1 MEEQNIITLAG
12 ENGESFDFEIADSFE
27 LEGNKYI
34 ALIPP
39 EEPELDEDDEVLIMR
54 IESEDDEET
63 VLTQIESDEELDKAF
78 EMFKD
83 RCRDLF
89 DFAD

>member
-1 MEEQNIITLAG
+1 MEENNIITLMG
-12 ENGESFDFEIADSFE
+12 ENDEKFDFEIADSFE
-27 LEGNKYI
+27 MDGVKYI

-39 EEPELDEDDEVLIMR
+39 EESDDGEDDEVLIMR

-63 VLTQIESDEELDKAF
+63 VLTQIEDDEELDKAF
-78 EMFKD
+78 LMFKD
-83 RCRDLF
+83 RCADLF

>member
-1 MEEQNIITLAG
+1 MEEQNIITLTG
-12 ENGESFDFEIADSFE
+12 ENDEKFDFEIADSFE
-27 LEGNKYI
+27 LDGNKYI

-39 EEPELDEDDEVLIMR
+39 EEASEDEDEEVLIMR

-63 VLTQIESDEELDKAF
+63 VLTQIEDDEELDRAF
-78 EMFKD
+78 DMFKD
-83 RCRDLF
+83 RCADLF

>member
-1 MEEQNIITLAG
+1 MEETNIITLTG
-12 ENGESFDFEIADSFE
+12 ENDEQFDFEIADSFE

-34 ALIPP
+34 ALLPP
-39 EEPELDEDDEVLIMR
+39 EDSGEGEDEVLIMR

-63 VLTQIESDEELDKAF
+63 VLTQIEDDEELDRAF

-83 RCRDLF
+83 RCADLF

>member
-1 MEEQNIITLAG
+1 MEEQNIITLTG
-12 ENGESFDFEIADSFE
+12 ENDEKFDFEIADSFE

-39 EEPELDEDDEVLIMR
+39 EDSSEDEDEEVLIMR

-63 VLTQIESDEELDKAF
+63 VLTQIEDDEELDRAF
-78 EMFKD
+78 DMFKD
-83 RCRDLF
+83 RCADLF

>member
-1 MEEQNIITLAG
+1 MEEQNIITLTG
-12 ENGESFDFEIADSFE
+12 ENDEKFDFEIADSFE
-27 LEGNKYI
+27 LDGNKYI

-39 EEPELDEDDEVLIMR
+39 EDTESDEDEEVLIMR

-63 VLTQIESDEELDKAF
+63 VLTQIEDDEELDRAF

-83 RCRDLF
+83 RCADLF

>member
-1 MEEQNIITLAG
+1 MEENNIITLTG
-12 ENGESFDFEIADSFE
+12 ENDEQFDFEIADSFE
-27 LEGNKYI
+27 LDGNKYI
-34 ALIPP
+34 ALLPP
-39 EEPELDEDDEVLIMR
+39 ENPDEEEEDEVLIMR

-63 VLTQIESDEELDKAF
+63 VLTQIEDDEELDKAF

-83 RCRDLF
+83 RCADLF

>member
-1 MEEQNIITLAG
+1 MEENNIITLMG
-12 ENGESFDFEIADSFE
+12 ENDEKFDFEIADSFE
-27 LEGNKYI
+27 MDGIKYI

-39 EEPELDEDDEVLIMR
+39 EESEDGEDDEVLIMR

-63 VLTQIESDEELDKAF
+63 VLTQIEDDEELDKAF
-78 EMFKD
+78 LMFKD
-83 RCRDLF
+83 RCADLF

>member
-1 MEEQNIITLAG
+1 MEEQNIITLTG
-12 ENGESFDFEIADSFE
+12 ENDEKFDFEIADSFE
-27 LEGNKYI
+27 LDGNKYI

-39 EEPELDEDDEVLIMR
+39 EDLENEEDDEVLIMR

-63 VLTQIESDEELDKAF
+63 VLTQIEDDEELDRAF

-83 RCRDLF
+83 RCADLF

>member
-1 MEEQNIITLAG
+1 MEETNIITLTG
-12 ENGESFDFEIADSFE
+12 ENDETFDFEIADSFE

-39 EEPELDEDDEVLIMR
+39 EDEETEEDEVLIMR
-54 IESEDDEET
+54 IESEEEDET
-63 VLTQIESDEELDKAF
+63 VLTQIEDDEELDKAF
-78 EMFKD
+78 EMFRD
-83 RCRDLF
+83 RCADLF

>member
-1 MEEQNIITLAG
+1 MEETNIITLTG
-12 ENGESFDFEIADSFE
+12 ENDEQFEFEIADSFE

-39 EEPELDEDDEVLIMR
+39 EDEEAEEDEVLIMR
-54 IESEDDEET
+54 IESEEEDET
-63 VLTQIESDEELDKAF
+63 ILTQIEDDDELDRAF
-78 EMFKD
+78 EMFRD
-83 RCRDLF
+83 RCAELF

>member
-1 MEEQNIITLAG
+1 MEQENIITLTG
-12 ENGESFDFEIADSFE
+12 ENGEAFDFEIADSFE

-39 EEPELDEDDEVLIMR
+39 EDADAEEDEVLIMR
-54 IESEDDEET
+54 IETEDEEET
-63 VLTQIESDEELDKAF
+63 ILTQIDSDEELDKAF

-83 RCRDLF
+83 RCADLF

>member
-1 MEEQNIITLAG
+1 MEETNIITLTG
-12 ENGESFDFEIADSFE
+12 ENNETFDFEIADSFE
-27 LEGNKYI
+27 VDGVKYI

-39 EEPELDEDDEVLIMR
+39 EEPENGEDDEVLIMR

-63 VLTQIESDEELDKAF
+63 VLMQIEDDEELDRAF

-83 RCRDLF
+83 RCADLF
-89 DFAD
+89 DFE

>member
-1 MEEQNIITLAG
+1 MEETNIMTLTG
-12 ENGESFDFEIADSFE
+12 ETDEQFEFEIADSFE

-39 EEPELDEDDEVLIMR
+39 EDEEAEEDEVLIMR
-54 IESEDDEET
+54 IESEEEDET
-63 VLTQIESDEELDKAF
+63 ILTQIEDDDELDRAF
-78 EMFKD
+78 EMFSD
-83 RCRDLF
+83 RCAELF

>member
-1 MEEQNIITLAG
+1 MAEQNIITLTG
-12 ENGESFDFEIADSFE
+12 ENDEKFDFEIADSFE

-39 EEPELDEDDEVLIMR
+39 EDEEAEEDEVLIMK
-54 IESEDDEET
+54 IESEDEEET
-63 VLTQIESDEELDKAF
+63 VLTQIDDDEELDKAF
-78 EMFKD
+78 EMFKN
-83 RCRDLF
+83 RCKDLF

>member
-1 MEEQNIITLAG
+1 MAEQNIITLTG
-12 ENGESFDFEIADSFE
+12 ENDEKFDFEIADSFE
-27 LEGNKYI
+27 LDGNKYI

-39 EEPELDEDDEVLIMR
+39 EDAEAEEDEVLIMR
-54 IESEDDEET
+54 IESEDEEET
-63 VLTQIESDEELDKAF
+63 VLTQIEDDEELDKAF

-83 RCRDLF
+83 RCADLF